1 MGPTWSP
8 PGADRTQV
16 GPVLATW
23 TLLSG
28 NVSILV
34 RAPPNF
40 WVIGVVFSYPCK
52 THLLVSTY
60 KTPCRCLCIF
70 TQPHLN
76 SLNSVKICFISSNML
91 AEMSSFFNKNLTPWL
106 DLLCR
111 KIVHSTSNLP
121 TTGSF
126 SVVFP
131 FAGTFMYADSRWG
144 TVAQKTYLTSVI
156 TKFETG
162 ACLSFYL
169 FLKSTENTR
178 LGIFRYELHLVI
190 FGGIDS
196 FQRCGRP

>member
-16 GPVLATW
+16 VPVLATW

-28 NVSILV
+28 NVSNLV

-40 WVIGVVFSYPCK
+40 WMIGVVFSYPCK

-91 AEMSSFFNKNLTPWL
+91 AEMSSFLIKTRLHDWICYVGKLFTQPATYPPPAHFLSCF
-106 DLLCR
+106 LLQG
-111 KIVHSTSNLP
+111 HSC
-121 TTGSF
+121 
-126 SVVFP
+126 
-131 FAGTFMYADSRWG
+131 MQ
-144 TVAQKTYLTSVI
+144 TVAGELWLRKLTWLQLLPS
-156 TKFETG
+156 
-162 ACLSFYL
+162 
-169 FLKSTENTR
+169 LK
-178 LGIFRYELHLVI
+178 LGRVFH
-190 FGGIDS
+190 FTC
-196 FQRCGRP
+196 F